1 MTDNGLAALGEALRA
16 ILSDFDREPDDEYM
30 AVAVPMF
37 LSLLPPDWC
46 GHKTAVMLEQEA
58 EAHES
63 TIAALRAALDGLV
76 EAARPVLAIAAIS
89 YEGDPWFVDEE
100 AKIEDAEGKM
110 DALRAALAAAKGT
123 L

>member
-1 MTDNGLAALGEALRA
+1 MTDNGLAALAEALRA

-63 TIAALRAALDGLV
+63 TIATLRAALDGLV
-76 EAARPVLAIAAIS
+76 YFAWHKPTC
-89 YEGDPWFVDEE
+89 GF
-100 AKIEDAEGKM
+100 
-110 DALRAALAAAKGT
+110 LRSSTVSHRVICNCGLTAALAAKET
-123 L
+123 P